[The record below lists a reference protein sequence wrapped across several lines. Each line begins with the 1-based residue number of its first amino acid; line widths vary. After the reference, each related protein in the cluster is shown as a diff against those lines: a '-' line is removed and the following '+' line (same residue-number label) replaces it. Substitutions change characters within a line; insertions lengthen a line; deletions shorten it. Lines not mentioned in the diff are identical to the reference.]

1 MLEQNNVFQYVFTIF
16 LIYKCYR
23 TGNVGNS
30 SKAWKYFSRDVSGK
44 QAVCKLCSKAYKT
57 CVNTKNMLD
66 HLRCCHKEE
75 YFQSTT
81 SDSSDSEKQDGN
93 ADPKSK
99 RTKEPNKKQL
109 TIRTLL
115 KRKNPTPIRKITQKS
130 KKQINNW
137 FKWL

>member
-1 MLEQNNVFQYVFTIF
+1 
-16 LIYKCYR
+16 
-23 TGNVGNS
+23 
-30 SKAWKYFSRDVSGK
+30 
-44 QAVCKLCSKAYKT
+44 
-57 CVNTKNMLD
+57 MLD

-115 KRKNPTPIRKITQKS
+115 KRKNPTPIRKITQK
-130 KKQINNW
+130 KQKADKQLVQMVVNQYFPLRFVDQEDFLLYSSILDPCYVIHLEKSYFSMNIHQ
-137 FKWL
+137 